1 MGKGEIMNNKTRS
14 IKVEEDGDEISL
26 PMPKTCII
34 YKCNKAKLIKNKKG
48 FMVCSKC
55 NCSYGKIK

>member
-1 MGKGEIMNNKTRS
+1 MKKT
-14 IKVEEDGDEISL
+14 KNDVEEDGEEVFS

-55 NCSYGKIK
+55 GCSYGKVT